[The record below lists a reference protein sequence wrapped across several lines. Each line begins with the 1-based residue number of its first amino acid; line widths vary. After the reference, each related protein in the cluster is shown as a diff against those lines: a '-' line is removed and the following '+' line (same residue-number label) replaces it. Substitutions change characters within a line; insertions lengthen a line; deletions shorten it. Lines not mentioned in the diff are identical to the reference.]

1 MANLPISDHSGLRVS
16 YSNERQDGYIYN
28 NTLNNFSGE
37 IIADTLR
44 VSGLYIFNDDLTLN
58 LSHVIYN
65 RDGSRALGACK
76 IVAHP
81 LNGSGAAG
89 INASALMGAAAVA
102 DPSLAAAIQNN
113 CNASIPGVSGTS
125 LSNPRVEDDLERTT
139 IDLDYSNDY
148 GNLKLLIGSA
158 QLDSFNGI

>member
-1 MANLPISDHSGLRVS
+1 M
-16 YSNERQDGYIYN
+16 
-28 NTLNNFSGE
+28 
-37 IIADTLR
+37 
-44 VSGLYIFNDDLTLN
+44 YIFNDDLTLN

-102 DPSLAAAIQNN
+102 DPSLAAAIQSN

-148 GNLKLLIGSA
+148 GNLKLLIGST
-158 QLDSFNGI
+158 QLDSLNGNLVLILEMN